1 MTDDLLRLEHLRID
15 IHAARGTA
23 LVVDDVSLSV
33 APGRV
38 TALVGESGCG
48 KSMTALAVPRL
59 LPAAARCVGGRIIFN
74 GRDLR
79 ALPEHELRRVRGR
92 RIGMV
97 FQEPMAALN
106 PLMTIGRQVAE
117 AIELHAD
124 VRPRAAAQRAVQ
136 KLAEIALDDPQRVAR
151 QYPHQLSGGM
161 RQRAMIAVALAGD
174 PDLLI
179 ADEPTTALDATIQA
193 QILALLCAVTR
204 QRGRAL
210 LLITHDFGVVSAVAD
225 DVAVMYAGRI
235 VERGPAADVLARP
248 RHPYTTALLRC
259 VPRLRGPR
267 TALPVIPGAP
277 PAPFAWPSGCRYH
290 PRCALAS
297 DDARC
302 RNEQPPDVAV
312 GADHVAACWKTEET

>member
-1 MTDDLLRLEHLRID
+1 MNDDLLRLEKLRID

-23 LVVDDVSLSV
+23 AVVDDVSLAV
-33 APGRV
+33 AAGRV

-59 LPAAARCVGGRIIFN
+59 LPAAACCVGGRIHFD

-79 ALPEHELRRVRGR
+79 VMPEEELRRVRGR

-117 AIELHAD
+117 AIELHAG
-124 VRPRAAAQRAVQ
+124 VRPREAARRAVQ
-136 KLAEIALDDPQRVAR
+136 KLAEVALSDPQRVAR

-174 PDLLI
+174 PDLII

-193 QILALLCAVTR
+193 QILELLCAVTR

-235 VERGPAADVLARP
+235 VERGPAAQVLARP
-248 RHPYTTALLRC
+248 RHPYTAALLRC

-267 TALPVIPGAP
+267 VALPVIPGAP
-277 PAPFAWPSGCRYH
+277 PAPFAWPGGCRYH

-302 RNEQPPDVAV
+302 RHEQPTDVSV
-312 GADHVAACWKTEET
+312 GADHVAACWKTENT